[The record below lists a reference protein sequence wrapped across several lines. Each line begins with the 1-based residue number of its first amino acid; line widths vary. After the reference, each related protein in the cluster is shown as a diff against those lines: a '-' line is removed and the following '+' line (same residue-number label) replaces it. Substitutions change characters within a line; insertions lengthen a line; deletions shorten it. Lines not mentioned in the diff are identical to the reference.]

1 MKISATIFSLAL
13 SLLSLP
19 TLANDALIK
28 SYAET
33 IAALNTYRQI
43 TQQLDTKCETK
54 YALSKLQVNEIDFL
68 LRKKANITFT
78 EFVTI
83 FGDVELQ
90 TLNNQGV
97 ANAFIEKN
105 GGCIPS
111 LLALFHADLHK
122 VYLDEIAKLRNYQVT
137 FAFGGIRKSE
147 QEIQAFAKEKIQNY
161 QQLPTAEIKAL
172 ARSLEIGHYQYSIVS
187 FGEIQINLRQAK
199 ELLLFVAEQTQDGE
213 AYYNL
218 GRLVQWRNPT
228 QAFHYF
234 EKSAELEDVD
244 GLIWLGTY
252 YSCNKDNAEALYWL
266 DKASAEKPDYVED
279 IKLEI
284 QDLGMPTNCLNGWP
298 R

>member
-13 SLLSLP
+13 PLLSLP
-19 TLANDALIK
+19 ALANDALIK

-33 IAALNTYRQI
+33 IAALNTYQQI
-43 TQQLDTKCETK
+43 TQQLDKKCETK

-68 LRKKANITFT
+68 LRKQANITFT

-83 FGDVELQ
+83 FGDVELL

-97 ANAFIEKN
+97 ANDFIEKN

-122 VYLDEIAKLRNYQVT
+122 VYLDEIAKLRSYQEI
-137 FAFGGIRKSE
+137 FIFGDIKKSE
-147 QEIQAFAKEKIQNY
+147 KELQAFAKEKVQNY
-161 QQLPTAEIKAL
+161 QHLPIEEIKEL
-172 ARSLEIGHYQYSIVS
+172 ARSLEIGYYQYSLAS
-187 FGEIQINLRQAK
+187 LGKIQINLRQAT
-199 ELLLFVAEQTQDGE
+199 ELLLFVVKQTEDPE
-213 AYYNL
+213 VYHDL
-218 GRLVQWRNPT
+218 GRLMQWRNPT
-228 QAFHYF
+228 QAFNYF
-234 EKSAELEDVD
+234 EKSAQLGDVD

-252 YSCNKDNAEALYWL
+252 YSCNKDNVKALYWL
-266 DKASAEKPDYVED
+266 NKASTGEPDYVED